1 MTKRVPGSVRIDAM
15 QVQLLIIDPMERP
28 VLNKRCTR
36 SGKTLEAIRAKR
48 NPIISGYLVFI
59 LRLIFEYS
67 VDPRFLPS
75 AMIRA
80 VDDCVWK
87 HRDRLDDMPAIFDGI
102 NLPKLYHEARTSKVL
117 STRQAMAFLLEKK
130 VQEYAEPQMEMA
142 I

>member
-1 MTKRVPGSVRIDAM
+1 M

-36 SGKTLEAIRAKR
+36 SGKTLEAIRQTR
-48 NPIISGYLVFI
+48 NRAIDGYLIFL
-59 LRLIFEYS
+59 LRLIFEYA

-87 HRDRLDDMPAIFDGI
+87 HRDRLNDFPAIFDGL

-117 STRQAMAFLLEKK
+117 STRQAMAYLLEKK
-130 VQEYAEPQMEMA
+130 VQEYAEPQMELA